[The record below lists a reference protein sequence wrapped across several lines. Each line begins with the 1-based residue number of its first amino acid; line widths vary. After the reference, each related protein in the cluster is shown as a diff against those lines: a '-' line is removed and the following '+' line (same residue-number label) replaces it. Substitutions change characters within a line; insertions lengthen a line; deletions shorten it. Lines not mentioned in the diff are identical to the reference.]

1 MTQKDYREQCSFL
14 VRCEEAYNLV
24 HDFLNDTLPHGVISP
39 RAKGYTYRPQR
50 RQVVKEKVKKSLE
63 VLEASIEQHNI
74 EEIAISYNGGKDC
87 LVMLILL
94 LAAIHKRFLSESNT
108 NPTLN
113 LLPKNYRLDSVYIN
127 SEEPFPQVLKFIDD
141 STEYYSLNPF
151 TIKSSLKEGFKLYL
165 SEKPKIKTI
174 VVGIRYA
181 DPYGSQLEYEQV
193 TDHDWPS
200 FLRIHPILHWHY
212 VDVWDFIIGCDLEY
226 CLLYD
231 KGYTSIGGVDT
242 TSPNEFLKIGP
253 DFLPAYM
260 LEEYADER
268 ERLGRHKKT

>member
-1 MTQKDYREQCSFL
+1 M
-14 VRCEEAYNLV
+14 
-24 HDFLNDTLPHGVISP
+24 
-39 RAKGYTYRPQR
+39 
-50 RQVVKEKVKKSLE
+50 
-63 VLEASIEQHNI
+63 
-74 EEIAISYNGGKDC
+74 
-87 LVMLILL
+87 VMLILL

>member
-1 MTQKDYREQCSFL
+1 MTQKEHREQCSFL
-14 VRCEEAYNLV
+14 LRCEEAYDLV
-24 HDFLNDTLPHGVISP
+24 QDFLNDSSPHGAISP

-63 VLEASIEQHNI
+63 VLESFIERH
-74 EEIAISYNGGKDC
+74 
-87 LVMLILL
+87 
-94 LAAIHKRFLSESNT
+94 
-108 NPTLN
+108 
-113 LLPKNYRLDSVYIN
+113 RLDSIYIN
-127 SEEPFPQVLKFIDD
+127 SEEPFPEVLEFITE
-141 STEYYSLNPF
+141 STDFYSLNPF
-151 TIKSSLKEGFKLYL
+151 TIKSSLKEGFQLYL
-165 SEKPKIKTI
+165 NEKPTIKSI

-181 DPYGSQLEYEQV
+181 DPYGSMLQYEQE
-193 TDHDWPS
+193 TDHDWPK
-200 FLRIHPILHWHY
+200 FLRVHPILHWHY
-212 VDVWDFIIGCDLEY
+212 VDIWDFIIGCDLEY

-268 ERLGRHKKT
+268 ERLGRDKKT